1 MVLSNV
7 NSEFNGLIISAFLSF
22 IDVSRVDVSKVVFVF
37 MRLYDFALFK
47 RAALFSCCFKSCF
60 VDPVMQPSLLLFP
73 YFKLSLLIVIQ
84 LIIKDK
90 DHAALPI
97 CTPPRFLSPILSS
110 APSSRTFTMS
120 GPVNKFYH
128 PGACRLVDAYFRLN
142 MAW

>member
-37 MRLYDFALFK
+37 MQLYDFALFK
-47 RAALFSCCFKSCF
+47 RVALFSRCFKSCF

-84 LIIKDK
+84 LIIKD
-90 DHAALPI
+90 HAALPI

-110 APSSRTFTMS
+110 TPSSRNSTMS

>member
-47 RAALFSCCFKSCF
+47 RAALFSRCFKSCF
-60 VDPVMQPSLLLFP
+60 VNPVMQLSLLTFP

-84 LIIKDK
+84 LIRKDK
-90 DHAALPI
+90 RPRRITNLHAAPI
-97 CTPPRFLSPILSS
+97 SKSNIVFCSKFSYLYNVW
-110 APSSRTFTMS
+110 S
-120 GPVNKFYH
+120 G
-128 PGACRLVDAYFRLN
+128 
-142 MAW
+142 

>member
-73 YFKLSLLIVIQ
+73 YFKLSLLN
-84 LIIKDK
+84 
-90 DHAALPI
+90 
-97 CTPPRFLSPILSS
+97 S
-110 APSSRTFTMS
+110 
-120 GPVNKFYH
+120 
-128 PGACRLVDAYFRLN
+128 
-142 MAW
+142 

>member
-37 MRLYDFALFK
+37 MQLYDFALFK
-47 RAALFSCCFKSCF
+47 RAALFSRCFKSCF

-84 LIIKDK
+84 LIIN

-110 APSSRTFTMS
+110 APSSRNSTMS
-120 GPVNKFYH
+120 GPVNKFYQ

>member
-110 APSSRTFTMS
+110 APSSRNSTMS